1 MERSIW
7 KPQARTQS
15 SIQSSVR
22 RLLPSLSHVACRM
35 WMWTWSESQASSGW
49 PSESARSHRSLK
61 LAYVWT
67 KLAYVTADLTHARQ
81 ISSANHAARARRL
94 EGQTVAQGRGRD
106 EVLLQL
112 SESEQEIKATKSQV
126 AHICKPAKH

>member
-1 MERSIW
+1 LETSGTNAIEY
-7 KPQARTQS
+7 P
-15 SIQSSVR
+15 IQRKTASAI
-22 RLLPSLSHVACRM
+22 PVACRM
-35 WMWTWSESQASSGW
+35 WMWTWSEAQASSGW
-49 PSESARSHRSLK
+49 SSESARSHRSLK